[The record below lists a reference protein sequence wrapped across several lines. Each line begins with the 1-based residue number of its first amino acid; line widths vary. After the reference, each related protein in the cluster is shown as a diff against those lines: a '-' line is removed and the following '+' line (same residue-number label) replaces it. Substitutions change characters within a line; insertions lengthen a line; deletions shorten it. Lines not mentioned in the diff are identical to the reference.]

1 MRNSKKYIPVKDLLD
16 KGLEGF
22 EFFDLVKRKVLQVSE
37 PITGRAIVDEDDFER
52 APRLTY
58 EQVEA
63 NQRAKQHAR
72 VLGAGPG
79 SGGFPA
85 SEWEIKQRTKMI
97 YDRQPLEIIN
107 PPKDCI
113 LKRLTLS
120 SNMPEALKQITEAK
134 TWIVKRNDVLKSEEI
149 RHLIQKNGD
158 ASSDLKDAPISE
170 TAPAPKKLR
179 PSQRHRLACRK
190 IAKELWDSEEKN
202 NYTITPIAA
211 MIDKQELIDVCEKK
225 IYSEKTMRNWIKDLC
240 PSRLP
245 GRRPQKK

>member
-85 SEWEIKQRTKMI
+85 SEWEIKQRTKKI
-97 YDRQPLEIIN
+97 YDWQPLEIVN
-107 PPKDCI
+107 PPKDFI

-120 SNMPEALKQITEAK
+120 SNIPEALKQITEAK
-134 TWIVKRNDVLKSEEI
+134 TWKVKKNDVLKSEEI
-149 RHLIQKNGD
+149 RHLIQNNGEPSPD
-158 ASSDLKDAPISE
+158 MKDAPISE
-170 TAPAPKKLR
+170 ITPTPKKLR
-179 PSQRHRLACRK
+179 PVQRHKMEVRK
-190 IAKELWDSEEKN
+190 IAKKLWKKN
-202 NYTITPIAA
+202 PNMTIPKMYLHGDFSYVFNKHRYT
-211 MIDKQELIDVCEKK
+211 
-225 IYSEKTMRNWIKDLC
+225 EKTFREWVKDLNPN
-240 PSRLP
+240 PSP
-245 GRRPQKK
+245 GRRPKQK